1 MDKSWM
7 HADRRSRKFELGL
20 AEFLKFASANARNE
34 RKIRCPCLKCC
45 NTDGFSIGVIKDH
58 IFWNGIDESYKN
70 WRWHGEPSTSYVNS
84 RMGGESETVD
94 WELASG
100 VGENDVDIGES
111 EDEEISEDSN
121 EFLKYVED
129 GDKPLY
135 PGCTKT
141 TKRSVVSKSKK
152 AKVYLKS
159 ASGSKH
165 GRSKKPGSKHGRSK
179 KPDNDDENVT
189 GGLKLLKRGM
199 VTMNR
204 ISKRLISGRRMK
216 VECNAQGEPIGKA
229 AKEMQSYIGVLARTK
244 IPISIQD
251 WREVD
256 VDEKDKIWESI
267 EDAFVVPKEWK
278 KLVLTSAANKWRE
291 FKSKLTK
298 LYIIPYLETPELL
311 QFPPD
316 DYRSIE
322 QEDWDTFVAD
332 RTSHTFQELRHAQIL
347 KRKENKYPH
356 RMSRKGYANLQ
367 EELSE
372 STPIE
377 ELDRAT
383 MWIKARQ
390 DKTGSFNGPAI
401 EKAVEKIEIFKK
413 KVSDGEIT
421 TYGSDDVLTLA
432 LGSPEYPGRVRGVGG
447 FVKPNSY
454 FNLPKR
460 RKQSV
465 EELVRISVKKIL
477 AEERQSIIAEE
488 KAKWDFER
496 EQQIERERA
505 MWEERLRKLE
515 SKVEG
520 KEVLVESLKPV
531 TAVNELDYATGS
543 YSRQIE
549 QALKVSE
556 AEATKNVKLLDLA
569 EVAEKLSKDKV
580 IIDSNASKKLTS
592 IIQDKSVNV
601 KSEFKLSIGSVDN
614 IVAFGTIVEVD
625 VEATQQT
632 IHGVPLGEENVRI
645 SITKAV
651 VANALLPFPIKDE
664 IVRVADAI
672 GTCVAWPKSLVIPSE
687 VVEKEQENRK
697 IVKRKRRDMYEDFDH
712 DDLDNLPPK
721 LPLPLKEL
729 CQWANIFLK
738 NGVTIHTT
746 LGEEIFGRPRK
757 VAIFRRDVYAMTHM
771 KEISNSTIV
780 MYMSCLYQK
789 LQKSKMLH
797 MIAFIDPAKTGVL
810 GCGNPTERARS
821 LSACYAKGKSG
832 QIFLVPYN
840 SGCYWMLT
848 VVNPAEEVVHFMD
861 PSKRRLITGEWKTI
875 VDNSIKI
882 YNAQKHK
889 KGRKTVTW
897 KNCAGI
903 PEQQGDKT
911 CGFWIMHYMK
921 DIVED
926 KNQEWSA
933 KWDRKASNMYTQN
946 DIDEVRAEW
955 AQYVAQFKES

>member
-1 MDKSWM
+1 
-7 HADRRSRKFELGL
+7 
-20 AEFLKFASANARNE
+20 
-34 RKIRCPCLKCC
+34 
-45 NTDGFSIGVIKDH
+45 
-58 IFWNGIDESYKN
+58 
-70 WRWHGEPSTSYVNS
+70 
-84 RMGGESETVD
+84 
-94 WELASG
+94 
-100 VGENDVDIGES
+100 
-111 EDEEISEDSN
+111 
-121 EFLKYVED
+121 
-129 GDKPLY
+129 
-135 PGCTKT
+135 
-141 TKRSVVSKSKK
+141 
-152 AKVYLKS
+152 
-159 ASGSKH
+159 
-165 GRSKKPGSKHGRSK
+165 
-179 KPDNDDENVT
+179 
-189 GGLKLLKRGM
+189 
-199 VTMNR
+199 
-204 ISKRLISGRRMK
+204 
-216 VECNAQGEPIGKA
+216 
-229 AKEMQSYIGVLARTK
+229 MQSYIGVLARTK

-267 EDAFVVPKEWK
+267 QDAFVVPKEWK
-278 KLVLTSAANKWRE
+278 KLVITSAANKWRE

-316 DYRSIE
+316 DYRSID
-322 QEDWDTFVAD
+322 QEDWDIFVAD
-332 RTSHTFQELRHAQIL
+332 RTSHAFQELRHAQIL
-347 KRKENKYPH
+347 KGKENKYPH
-356 RMSRKGYANLQ
+356 RMARKGYANLQ

-390 DKTGSFNGPAI
+390 DKTGSFNGPVI
-401 EKAVEKIEIFKK
+401 EKAAEKIVSPATGFDLNFTEFSNHNLVSNAVYLRLYQEIFKK
-413 KVSDGEIT
+413 RVSDGEIT
-421 TYGSDDVLTLA
+421 TSGSDDVLTLA

-447 FVKPNSY
+447 FVKPHSY

-465 EELVRISVKKIL
+465 EESVRISVRKIL

-515 SKVEG
+515 SKVGVE
-520 KEVLVESLKPV
+520 EVLVESPKPV
-531 TAVNELDYATGS
+531 TAVNELGSATGS
-543 YSRQIE
+543 CSRQME

-556 AEATKNVKLLDLA
+556 TEATKIVKKKLDLA
-569 EVAEKLSKDKV
+569 EEAEKLSKDNV

-592 IIQDKSVNV
+592 INQEKVRTVRPFMKDCQFWEEIPVQSTNV
-601 KSEFKLSIGSVDN
+601 KSEFKLATGSVDN

-632 IHGVPLGEENVRI
+632 IHGVPLGEENVRV
-645 SITKAV
+645 SVTKVV

-672 GTCVAWPKSLVIPSE
+672 GTCVAWPRSLVIPPE
-687 VVEKEQENRK
+687 VVEKEQGNRK
-697 IVKRKRRDMYEDFDH
+697 IVKKKRRDMYDDDFDH
-712 DDLDNLPPK
+712 DDLDILPPK

-729 CQWANIFLK
+729 CQWANRFLK
-738 NGVTIHTT
+738 NGVTIHTN

-757 VAIFRRDVYAMTHM
+757 FDV
-771 KEISNSTIV
+771 
-780 MYMSCLYQK
+780 SC
-789 LQKSKMLH
+789 H
-797 MIAFIDPAKTGVL
+797 
-810 GCGNPTERARS
+810 
-821 LSACYAKGKSG
+821 
-832 QIFLVPYN
+832 
-840 SGCYWMLT
+840 WMLT

-861 PSKRRLITGEWKTI
+861 PLKRRLVTGEWKTI

-882 YNAQKHK
+882 YNAQKTK
-889 KGRKTVTW
+889 KGRKIVTW

-933 KWDRKASNMYTQN
+933 KWDRKGSNMYTQD

-955 AQYVAQFKES
+955 AQYVAQFQES